1 MSRME
6 RKQMY
11 GKERLVQLHV
21 TGIYVCHIKAFEASH
36 IELFFFFLPCT
47 RSPFKVKEEEWS
59 PGTRAKKMCEQGI
72 MMCAHTLGIT

>member
-11 GKERLVQLHV
+11 GKECLVQLHV

-36 IELFFFFLPCT
+36 KELFFFTMHKKSLQSKGG
-47 RSPFKVKEEEWS
+47 RVVSMDQGKENV
-59 PGTRAKKMCEQGI
+59 
-72 MMCAHTLGIT
+72 